1 MTERASRGE
10 TNGLSWSVIAAGVAL
25 GGTVVYLLRRR
36 WRANA
41 EDAYDNEQEWNP
53 YQTESITINQP
64 IERVYAAWLER
75 QYPSFMRDAEIT
87 DSREQE
93 RCVFQSNEAIGTVL
107 FQRAPGARGTEV
119 HVELERKRP
128 VLVQKVTRVLGIAP
142 DQQIREDLRRFK
154 QLLETGEITVSDG
167 PGLWRAAQPGASIDQ
182 VTAFS
187 GGRQ

>member
-1 MTERASRGE
+1 MARLSSGSFIARVGAEAHMTERASRGE

-64 IERVYAAWLER
+64 
-75 QYPSFMRDAEIT
+75 M
-87 DSREQE
+87 QE